1 MKKILKPGKVLKPTS
16 DVVFKNLMKNEK
28 NKDFLARIINIV
40 TKLDYDYV
48 LNNIVITDTDT
59 LESNIGNHHNTKDLV
74 VNIENTKIN
83 IEASRNNIE
92 INKRKNEIMAHKYAS
107 NSYKKGDLYNI
118 GHIFY
123 QICIENY
130 DVFHNDLLITEVN
143 LVEVSSGNYE
153 IETEE
158 FKKFHI
164 NLNNLSNS
172 CYNKLTEEERYIM
185 LLATDD
191 IANLKE
197 IAGENDIM
205 KKIVNDLIDL
215 SNDSD
220 IISAYEKEKIERYAF
235 EVALKEKEAKGKKER
250 NIEIAKKSLEE
261 NIDIKVISKI
271 TGLSLEEIK
280 NLK

>member
-1 MKKILKPGKVLKPTS
+1 
-16 DVVFKNLMKNEK
+16 
-28 NKDFLARIINIV
+28 
-40 TKLDYDYV
+40 
-48 LNNIVITDTDT
+48 
-59 LESNIGNHHNTKDLV
+59 
-74 VNIENTKIN
+74 
-83 IEASRNNIE
+83 
-92 INKRKNEIMAHKYAS
+92 MAHKYAA

-130 DVFHNDLLITEVN
+130 NVFNNNLLITEVN
-143 LVEVSSGNYE
+143 LVEVSTGNYE

-271 TGLSLEEIK
+271 TGLSLEEIE